1 MCLFLRREKV
11 NGVKKDNK
19 IVNLNNYIVL
29 LRVLSSYWE
38 NSVSIQAVFPSHTQ
52 SHSIERKKKK
62 LALKHYG
69 PIKPYQIKYSYLFY
83 NYFSFKHSVIF
94 PSSILK
100 WPTNGRRKTSQ
111 HDFCVRQDS
120 ADIEFFVY
128 VKLLLQQ
135 KFLL

>member
-1 MCLFLRREKV
+1 MFSHCGKRNSRKTKFSGLFL
-11 NGVKKDNK
+11 N
-19 IVNLNNYIVL
+19 VL
-29 LRVLSSYWE
+29 L
-38 NSVSIQAVFPSHTQ
+38 SHFGVEKGT
-52 SHSIERKKKK
+52 ECLKKK

>member
-1 MCLFLRREKV
+1 MNADNNLDEVLRFEEMNIEIQLTDELSGSLRSLKV
-11 NGVKKDNK
+11 
-19 IVNLNNYIVL
+19 
-29 LRVLSSYWE
+29 SSKTHWE
-38 NSVSIQAVFPSHTQ
+38 NNLYKQSIFFCL
-52 SHSIERKKKK
+52 KKK

>member
-52 SHSIERKKKK
+52 SHSIERKKKTSVK
-62 LALKHYG
+62 G
-69 PIKPYQIKYSYLFY
+69 KPELYQVPGSNKTFCRQD
-83 NYFSFKHSVIF
+83 IF
-94 PSSILK
+94 P
-100 WPTNGRRKTSQ
+100 N
-111 HDFCVRQDS
+111 
-120 ADIEFFVY
+120 
-128 VKLLLQQ
+128 
-135 KFLL
+135 